1 MAQRRKVSNL
11 LALGV
16 LALLVPGEALHP
28 YRIATLLRETGKEH
42 DMGIKWGSF
51 YTVIANL
58 EKHGFIEA
66 VEENRA
72 GRRPERTEYVIT
84 PAGRAEMHDW
94 LSELVG
100 TPATEA
106 GTFESALSVLGV
118 LPPDDVVRLLN
129 ERLSRLTGDIESMK
143 ADLAASTQVPR
154 VFLIEVE
161 FALAMR
167 EAEAAWV
174 RHLLTELDEGTM
186 SGLAEWREWHEHGS
200 RPEHWDA
207 MLAERFEGGE
217 PSGDASP
224 GESAATA
231 TAAPAVAEPPAKKKA
246 KKPSAKTS
254 AHGDSGRLPKVT
266 WEPFGT
272 DGTGTNDGAGENDAA
287 GEKNPAG
294 GTNEAG
300 SAPAPD
306 PRHPHQEGEA

>member
-42 DMGIKWGSF
+42 DMRIKWGSF

-66 VEENRA
+66 VDENRA

-129 ERLSRLTGDIESMK
+129 ERLSRLDGDIAAMK
-143 ADLAASTQVPR
+143 ADLAASGQVPR

-200 RPEHWDA
+200 RPVHWDA
-207 MLAERFEGGE
+207 MLGERSGEATGSEDGG
-217 PSGDASP
+217 PQG
-224 GESAATA
+224 
-231 TAAPAVAEPPAKKKA
+231 AAPENDATRPKNEPPA
-246 KKPSAKTS
+246 
-254 AHGDSGRLPKVT
+254 RLPKVT
-266 WEPFGT
+266 WEPFET
-272 DGTGTNDGAGENDAA
+272 DGDDGNAAVRRPQPKPDREADA
-287 GEKNPAG
+287 
-294 GTNEAG
+294 
-300 SAPAPD
+300 
-306 PRHPHQEGEA
+306 